1 VRAPVG
7 NRQRAWRVVT
17 TVTTILGIAGFCV
30 IVTVP
35 MAKLLITGSW
45 KTRR

>member
-1 VRAPVG
+1 LPEPVG

-45 KTRR
+45 KTWR